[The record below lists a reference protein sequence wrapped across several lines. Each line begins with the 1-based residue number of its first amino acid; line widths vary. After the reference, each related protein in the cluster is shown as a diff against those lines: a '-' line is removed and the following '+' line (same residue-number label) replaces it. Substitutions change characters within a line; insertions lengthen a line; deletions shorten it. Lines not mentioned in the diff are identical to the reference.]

1 MVQGWL
7 FLGFATILEWQL
19 IILSL
24 DIVHTSS
31 VETCFVVWAFED
43 LLILWFDPAKP
54 FIKGAPPI
62 GPPLG
67 LLHAK

>member
-1 MVQGWL
+1 M
-7 FLGFATILEWQL
+7 TIDL

-31 VETCFVVWAFED
+31 VETCSVAWAFED

-54 FIKGAPPI
+54 FIKGALPI